1 MCIRDSKLTQ
11 LVYKIFLRNHLNQQQ
26 QLIWVLKKTFF
37 IIKILYLTLEFWR
50 EQFMSHLTSDDSGAS
65 QLIGYVYTALISVL
79 ILSSMMLTSS
89 TMLNGSVSN
98 TVQEEAEQLAL
109 YFQLAVEDLLN
120 TVREYPDSSPTMVLD
135 TGIEAINHGI
145 QYKVSGLNTGLKVT
159 TIQPRGGSFEVN
171 FPIAP
176 AISIETT
183 DSAALMSTT
192 SYIVISYDDNLKVVK
207 LTSG

>member
-1 MCIRDSKLTQ
+1 M
-11 LVYKIFLRNHLNQQQ
+11 LR
-26 QLIWVLKKTFF
+26 LI
-37 IIKILYLTLEFWR
+37 
-50 EQFMSHLTSDDSGAS
+50 SDDSGAS

-98 TVQEEAEQLAL
+98 TAQEEAEQLAL

-120 TVREYPDSSPTMVLD
+120 TVREYPGSAPVMVLD

-145 QYKVSGLNTGLKVT
+145 QYKVTGLSTGLKVT

-171 FPIAP
+171 IPLEP
-176 AISIETT
+176 ATSIETT
-183 DSAALMSTT
+183 NSASLKSTT
-192 SYIVISYDDNLKVVK
+192 SYIVISYDYNLKVVK

>member
-1 MCIRDSKLTQ
+1 M
-11 LVYKIFLRNHLNQQQ
+11 LR
-26 QLIWVLKKTFF
+26 LI
-37 IIKILYLTLEFWR
+37 
-50 EQFMSHLTSDDSGAS
+50 SDDSGAS

-98 TVQEEAEQLAL
+98 TAQEEAEQLAL

-120 TVREYPDSSPTMVLD
+120 TVREYPGSSPVMVLD

-145 QYKVSGLNTGLKVT
+145 QYKVTGLSTGLKVT

-171 FPIAP
+171 FPLEP
-176 AISIETT
+176 ATSIETT
-183 DSAALMSTT
+183 NSASLKSTT
-192 SYIVISYDDNLKVVK
+192 SYIVISYDENLKVVK

>member
-1 MCIRDSKLTQ
+1 M
-11 LVYKIFLRNHLNQQQ
+11 LR
-26 QLIWVLKKTFF
+26 
-37 IIKILYLTLEFWR
+37 
-50 EQFMSHLTSDDSGAS
+50 LTSDDSGAS

-98 TVQEEAEQLAL
+98 TAQEEAEQFAL

-120 TVREYPDSSPTMVLD
+120 TIREYPGSSPVMVLD

-145 QYKVSGLNTGLKVT
+145 QYKVTGLTTGLKVT
-159 TIQPRGGSFEVN
+159 TIQPRGGSFEVD
-171 FPIAP
+171 FPLAP
-176 AISIETT
+176 ATSIETT
-183 DSAALMSTT
+183 NSASLKSTT

>member
-1 MCIRDSKLTQ
+1 M
-11 LVYKIFLRNHLNQQQ
+11 LR
-26 QLIWVLKKTFF
+26 
-37 IIKILYLTLEFWR
+37 
-50 EQFMSHLTSDDSGAS
+50 LTSDDSGAS

-98 TVQEEAEQLAL
+98 TAQEEAEQLAL

-120 TVREYPDSSPTMVLD
+120 TVREYPGSSPVMVLD

-145 QYKVSGLNTGLKVT
+145 QYKVTGLTTGLKVT
-159 TIQPRGGSFEVN
+159 TVQPRGGSFEVN
-171 FPIAP
+171 FPLAP
-176 AISIETT
+176 ATSIEITN
-183 DSAALMSTT
+183 SASLKSTT

>member
-1 MCIRDSKLTQ
+1 M
-11 LVYKIFLRNHLNQQQ
+11 LR
-26 QLIWVLKKTFF
+26 
-37 IIKILYLTLEFWR
+37 
-50 EQFMSHLTSDDSGAS
+50 LTSDDSGAS

-98 TVQEEAEQLAL
+98 TAQEEAEQLAL

-120 TVREYPDSSPTMVLD
+120 TVREYPGSSPLMVLD
-135 TGIEAINHGI
+135 TGIAAIKHGI
-145 QYKVSGLNTGLKVT
+145 QYKVTGLATGLKVT

-171 FPIAP
+171 FPLAP
-176 AISIETT
+176 ATSIETT
-183 DSAALMSTT
+183 NSASLKSTT
-192 SYIVISYDDNLKVVK
+192 SYIVISYDDNLKDVK

>member
-1 MCIRDSKLTQ
+1 M
-11 LVYKIFLRNHLNQQQ
+11 LR
-26 QLIWVLKKTFF
+26 
-37 IIKILYLTLEFWR
+37 
-50 EQFMSHLTSDDSGAS
+50 LTSDDSGAS

-89 TMLNGSVSN
+89 TMLNGSVTN
-98 TVQEEAEQLAL
+98 TAQEEAEQLAL

-120 TVREYPDSSPTMVLD
+120 TIREYPGSSPVMVLD

-145 QYKVSGLNTGLKVT
+145 QYKVTGLTTGLKVT
-159 TIQPRGGSFEVN
+159 TIQPRGGSFEVD
-171 FPIAP
+171 FPLAP
-176 AISIETT
+176 ATSIETT
-183 DSAALMSTT
+183 NSASLKSTT

>member
-1 MCIRDSKLTQ
+1 M
-11 LVYKIFLRNHLNQQQ
+11 LR
-26 QLIWVLKKTFF
+26 
-37 IIKILYLTLEFWR
+37 
-50 EQFMSHLTSDDSGAS
+50 LTSDDSGAS

-98 TVQEEAEQLAL
+98 TAQEEAEQLAL

-120 TVREYPDSSPTMVLD
+120 TIREYPGSSPVMVLD

-145 QYKVSGLNTGLKVT
+145 QYKVTGLTTGLKVT
-159 TIQPRGGSFEVN
+159 TIQPRGGSFEVD
-171 FPIAP
+171 FPLAP
-176 AISIETT
+176 ATSIETT
-183 DSAALMSTT
+183 NSASLKSTT
-192 SYIVISYDDNLKVVK
+192 SYIVISYDENLKVVK

>member
-1 MCIRDSKLTQ
+1 M
-11 LVYKIFLRNHLNQQQ
+11 LR
-26 QLIWVLKKTFF
+26 
-37 IIKILYLTLEFWR
+37 
-50 EQFMSHLTSDDSGAS
+50 LTSDDSAAS

-98 TVQEEAEQLAL
+98 TAQEEAEQLAL

-120 TVREYPDSSPTMVLD
+120 TIREYPDSSPVMILD

-145 QYKVSGLNTGLKVT
+145 QYKVTGLSTGLKVT
-159 TIQPRGGSFEVN
+159 TIQPRGGSFEVT
-171 FPIAP
+171 FPLAP
-176 AISIETT
+176 AVSIETT
-183 DSAALMSTT
+183 NSASLKSTT
-192 SYIVISYDDNLKVVK
+192 SYIVISYDENLKVVK

>member
-1 MCIRDSKLTQ
+1 M
-11 LVYKIFLRNHLNQQQ
+11 LR
-26 QLIWVLKKTFF
+26 
-37 IIKILYLTLEFWR
+37 
-50 EQFMSHLTSDDSGAS
+50 LTSDDSGAS

-98 TVQEEAEQLAL
+98 TAQEEAEQLAL

-120 TVREYPDSSPTMVLD
+120 TVREYPDSSPVMVLD

-145 QYKVSGLNTGLKVT
+145 QYKVTGLTTGLKVT

-171 FPIAP
+171 FPLAP
-176 AISIETT
+176 ATSIETT
-183 DSAALMSTT
+183 NSASLKSTT

>member
-1 MCIRDSKLTQ
+1 M
-11 LVYKIFLRNHLNQQQ
+11 LR
-26 QLIWVLKKTFF
+26 
-37 IIKILYLTLEFWR
+37 
-50 EQFMSHLTSDDSGAS
+50 LTSDDSGAS

-98 TVQEEAEQLAL
+98 TAQEEAEQLAL

-120 TVREYPDSSPTMVLD
+120 TVREYPGSSPVMVLD

-145 QYKVSGLNTGLKVT
+145 QYKVTGLTTGLKVT
-159 TIQPRGGSFEVN
+159 TIQPRGGSFEVS
-171 FPIAP
+171 FPLAP
-176 AISIETT
+176 ATSIETT
-183 DSAALMSTT
+183 NSASLKSTT
-192 SYIVISYDDNLKVVK
+192 SYIVISYDDNLKVVN

>member
-1 MCIRDSKLTQ
+1 MSRLT
-11 LVYKIFLRNHLNQQQ
+11 Y
-26 QLIWVLKKTFF
+26 
-37 IIKILYLTLEFWR
+37 
-50 EQFMSHLTSDDSGAS
+50 DDSGAS

-98 TVQEEAEQLAL
+98 TAQEEAEQLAL

-120 TVREYPDSSPTMVLD
+120 TVREYPGSSPVMVLD

-145 QYKVSGLNTGLKVT
+145 QYKVTGLTTGLKVT
-159 TIQPRGGSFEVN
+159 TIQPRGGSFEVE
-171 FPIAP
+171 FPLAP
-176 AISIETT
+176 ATSIETT
-183 DSAALMSTT
+183 NSASLKSTT
-192 SYIVISYDDNLKVVK
+192 SYIVISYDENLKVVK

>member
-1 MCIRDSKLTQ
+1 M
-11 LVYKIFLRNHLNQQQ
+11 LR
-26 QLIWVLKKTFF
+26 
-37 IIKILYLTLEFWR
+37 
-50 EQFMSHLTSDDSGAS
+50 LTSDDSGAS

-98 TVQEEAEQLAL
+98 TAQEEAEQLAL

-120 TVREYPDSSPTMVLD
+120 TVREYPGSSPVMVFD

-145 QYKVSGLNTGLKVT
+145 QYKVTGLSTGLKVT

-171 FPIAP
+171 FPLEP
-176 AISIETT
+176 ATSIETT
-183 DSAALMSTT
+183 NSASLKSTT

>member
-1 MCIRDSKLTQ
+1 M
-11 LVYKIFLRNHLNQQQ
+11 LR
-26 QLIWVLKKTFF
+26 LI
-37 IIKILYLTLEFWR
+37 
-50 EQFMSHLTSDDSGAS
+50 SDDSGAS

-98 TVQEEAEQLAL
+98 TAQEEAEQLAL

-120 TVREYPDSSPTMVLD
+120 TVREYPGSSPVMVLD

-145 QYKVSGLNTGLKVT
+145 QYKVTGLTTGLKVT
-159 TIQPRGGSFEVN
+159 TIQPRGGSFAVN
-171 FPIAP
+171 FPLVP
-176 AISIETT
+176 ATSIETT
-183 DSAALMSTT
+183 NSASLKSTT

>member
-1 MCIRDSKLTQ
+1 M
-11 LVYKIFLRNHLNQQQ
+11 LR
-26 QLIWVLKKTFF
+26 
-37 IIKILYLTLEFWR
+37 
-50 EQFMSHLTSDDSGAS
+50 LTSDDSGAS

-98 TVQEEAEQLAL
+98 TAQEEAEQLAL

-120 TVREYPDSSPTMVLD
+120 TVREYPGSSPVMVLD

-145 QYKVSGLNTGLKVT
+145 QYKVTGLTTGLKVT

-171 FPIAP
+171 FPLAP
-176 AISIETT
+176 ATSIETT
-183 DSAALMSTT
+183 NSASLKSTT

>member
-1 MCIRDSKLTQ
+1 M
-11 LVYKIFLRNHLNQQQ
+11 LR
-26 QLIWVLKKTFF
+26 LI
-37 IIKILYLTLEFWR
+37 
-50 EQFMSHLTSDDSGAS
+50 SDDSGAS

-98 TVQEEAEQLAL
+98 TAQEEAEQLAL

-120 TVREYPDSSPTMVLD
+120 TIREYPGSSPVIVLE

-145 QYKVSGLNTGLKVT
+145 QYKVTGLTTGLKVT
-159 TIQPRGGSFEVN
+159 TILPRGGSFEVN
-171 FPIAP
+171 FPLAP
-176 AISIETT
+176 ATSIETAN
-183 DSAALMSTT
+183 SASLKSTT

>member
-1 MCIRDSKLTQ
+1 M
-11 LVYKIFLRNHLNQQQ
+11 LR
-26 QLIWVLKKTFF
+26 
-37 IIKILYLTLEFWR
+37 
-50 EQFMSHLTSDDSGAS
+50 LTSDDSGAS

-98 TVQEEAEQLAL
+98 TAQEEAEQLAL

-120 TVREYPDSSPTMVLD
+120 TIREYPGSSPVMVLD

-145 QYKVSGLNTGLKVT
+145 QYKVTGLTTGLKVT

-171 FPIAP
+171 FPLAP
-176 AISIETT
+176 ATSIETT
-183 DSAALMSTT
+183 NSASLKSTT

>member
-1 MCIRDSKLTQ
+1 M
-11 LVYKIFLRNHLNQQQ
+11 LR
-26 QLIWVLKKTFF
+26 
-37 IIKILYLTLEFWR
+37 
-50 EQFMSHLTSDDSGAS
+50 LTSDDSGAS

-98 TVQEEAEQLAL
+98 TAQEEAEQLAL

-120 TVREYPDSSPTMVLD
+120 TIREYPGSSPVMVLD

-145 QYKVSGLNTGLKVT
+145 QYKVTGLTTGLKVT
-159 TIQPRGGSFEVN
+159 TIQPRGGSFEVD
-171 FPIAP
+171 FPLAP
-176 AISIETT
+176 ATSIETT
-183 DSAALMSTT
+183 NSASLKSTT

>member
-1 MCIRDSKLTQ
+1 MSRLT
-11 LVYKIFLRNHLNQQQ
+11 Y
-26 QLIWVLKKTFF
+26 
-37 IIKILYLTLEFWR
+37 
-50 EQFMSHLTSDDSGAS
+50 DDSGAS

-98 TVQEEAEQLAL
+98 TAQEEAEQLAL

-120 TVREYPDSSPTMVLD
+120 TIREYPGSSPVMVLD

-145 QYKVSGLNTGLKVT
+145 QYKVTGLTTGLKVT
-159 TIQPRGGSFEVN
+159 TIQPRGGSFEVE
-171 FPIAP
+171 FPLAP
-176 AISIETT
+176 ATSIETT
-183 DSAALMSTT
+183 DSASLKSTT
-192 SYIVISYDDNLKVVK
+192 SYIVISYDENLKVVK

>member
-1 MCIRDSKLTQ
+1 M
-11 LVYKIFLRNHLNQQQ
+11 LR
-26 QLIWVLKKTFF
+26 
-37 IIKILYLTLEFWR
+37 
-50 EQFMSHLTSDDSGAS
+50 LTSDDSGAS

-98 TVQEEAEQLAL
+98 TAQEEAEQLAL

-120 TVREYPDSSPTMVLD
+120 TVREYPGSSPVMVLD

-145 QYKVSGLNTGLKVT
+145 QYKVTGLTTGLKVT

-171 FPIAP
+171 FPLAP
-176 AISIETT
+176 ATSIETT
-183 DSAALMSTT
+183 NSASLKSTT
-192 SYIVISYDDNLKVVK
+192 SYIVISYDDNL
-207 LTSG
+207 

>member
-1 MCIRDSKLTQ
+1 M
-11 LVYKIFLRNHLNQQQ
+11 LR
-26 QLIWVLKKTFF
+26 
-37 IIKILYLTLEFWR
+37 
-50 EQFMSHLTSDDSGAS
+50 LTSDDSGAS

-98 TVQEEAEQLAL
+98 TAQEEAEQLAL

-120 TVREYPDSSPTMVLD
+120 TVREYPGSSPVMVLD
-135 TGIEAINHGI
+135 TGVEAINHGI
-145 QYKVSGLNTGLKVT
+145 QYKITGLTTGLKVT

-171 FPIAP
+171 FPLAP
-176 AISIETT
+176 ATSIETT
-183 DSAALMSTT
+183 NSASLKSTT